1 MKEINN
7 ITIIGSGNVGT
18 HLAEKLF
25 SSGYVID
32 CVFGLRKESGTFLAK
47 KTSSK
52 YISKKEKIP
61 TNSDLYLV
69 ALKDD
74 LYLELLS
81 DINLKEKLVIH
92 TSGSIKSEQFE
103 EITHRWGCLYP
114 LQSINKNQK
123 VNWKNVKFFIE
134 AAEKQDEIALA
145 KLCKKLKF
153 NFNKA
158 NSAKRRKLHIA
169 AVTANNFT
177 YHLLSTVRAYCE
189 ENELDFNDL
198 KHLQEQ
204 SLENAYKKEI
214 FQLQTGPAKR
224 KDLKLINKHLTSLE
238 KDNNLKEIYELFTQ
252 QILNQH
258 HHEL

>member
-25 SSGYVID
+25 SCNYVID
-32 CVFGLRKESGTFLAK
+32 CVYGSRKESGTFLAK
-47 KTSSK
+47 RTSSK
-52 YISKKEKIP
+52 YTNKKEEIP

-74 LYLELLS
+74 LYLDFLS
-81 DINLKEKLVIH
+81 NVNLKEKLIVH
-92 TSGSIKSEQFE
+92 TSGSFKSEQLE
-103 EITHRWGCLYP
+103 KITQRWGSLYP

-123 VNWKNVKFFIE
+123 VNWENVKFFIE
-134 AAEKQDEIALA
+134 AAQKQDEIILE
-145 KLCKKLKF
+145 KLCEKLKF
-153 NFNKA
+153 NFSKA
-158 NSAKRRKLHIA
+158 NSTQRRKLHIA
-169 AVTANNFT
+169 AVAANNFT
-177 YHLLSTVRAYCE
+177 YHLLSTIRSYCE
-189 ENELDFNDL
+189 NNELDFNDL
-198 KHLQEQ
+198 KYLLEQ

-224 KDLKLINKHLTSLE
+224 KDLKLINKHLELLE
-238 KDNNLKEIYELFTQ
+238 KDKNLKEIYELFTQ

-258 HHEL
+258 HEL